1 MGVKVKISEAIK
13 NEILRQE
20 IAEGFHSS
28 MQFENDSINEE
39 LPKRASKIRNTYS
52 KRSNVGDY
60 NAPPDLEDI
69 EKEIQKRKAKFS
81 GGGLNPKQVF
91 DLYKKKSQQE
101 KADIVERVVGGLF
114 PYFFK
119 NNVYVDFAYNKNLKN
134 QKLTLDI
141 LQYLAGNQSKST
153 FNSILNQIFDTYVE
167 VLLRYFFSG
176 KKAIQITGNKDIDI
190 FILSEVRKG
199 LLADMKN
206 NEIPKYF
213 EQIPLYIKKYL
224 LTYFKRNKD
233 LPTILLSLDSDVEN
247 QDKET
252 EDLFEESLNEIE
264 TYREKEKNRRANAVS
279 TAIIKRASI
288 VFDKMD
294 AKEPVLNEI
303 LDLISDMLLRDNT
316 TLNDNISNVVSK
328 YVEKKIEQLKSGKL
342 MISKLMGTML
352 DRNVG
357 SGASIVQA
365 AFRFNKE
372 TMDLIRIE
380 LANKK

>member
-1 MGVKVKISEAIK
+1 MGIKVKISEAIK

-69 EKEIQKRKAKFS
+69 EKEIKKRKAKFS
-81 GGGLNPKQVF
+81 GGRLNPKQVF

-101 KADIVERVVGGLF
+101 KADIIERVIGGFF

-119 NNVYVDFAYNKNLKN
+119 NNIYVDFAYGKNLKN

-153 FNSILNQIFDTYVE
+153 FNSILNQVFDIYVD

-176 KKAIQITGNKDIDI
+176 KKGIRITGNNEIDN
-190 FILSEVRKG
+190 FILLEIKKG
-199 LLADMKN
+199 LLSDMKN

-213 EQIPLYIKKYL
+213 EEIPLYMKKYL
-224 LTYFKRNKD
+224 LTYVRDYKD
-233 LPTILLSLDSDVEN
+233 LPTMLLSSDSN
-247 QDKET
+247 IATQDDET
-252 EDLFEESLNEIE
+252 EGLFEENVNEVE

-328 YVEKKIEQLKSGKL
+328 YVEDKINKLKSSRL
-342 MISKLMGTML
+342 MFRQIMGAVL
-352 DRNVG
+352 DTTIG
-357 SGASIVQA
+357 SGTSIVQM
-365 AFRFNKE
+365 AFKFNKE

>member
-1 MGVKVKISEAIK
+1 MGIKVKISEAIE

-39 LPKRASKIRNTYS
+39 LPKRASKIRNTYA

-69 EKEIQKRKAKFS
+69 EKEIKKRKAKFS
-81 GGGLNPKQVF
+81 GAGLNPKQVF

-101 KADIVERVVGGLF
+101 KADIIERVVGGFF

-153 FNSILNQIFDTYVE
+153 FNSILNQVFDVYVE

-199 LLADMKN
+199 LLVDMKN

-233 LPTILLSLDSDVEN
+233 LPTTLLSSDFDIEN
-247 QDKET
+247 QDNET
-252 EDLFEESLNEIE
+252 EDLFEENVNEVE
-264 TYREKEKNRRANAVS
+264 TRREKEKNRRANAVS
-279 TAIIKRASI
+279 TAIIKRASM

-352 DRNVG
+352 DRNIG
-357 SGASIVQA
+357 SGASIVQV